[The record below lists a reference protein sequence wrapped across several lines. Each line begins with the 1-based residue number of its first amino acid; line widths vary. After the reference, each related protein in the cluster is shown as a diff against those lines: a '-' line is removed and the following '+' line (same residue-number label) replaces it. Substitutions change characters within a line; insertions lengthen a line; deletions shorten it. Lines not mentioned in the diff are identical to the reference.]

1 MGEALTELTGVG
13 DCGGCGDNPGE
24 RRGGRGKEGDGWG
37 DEKRHGGEVWLLGLD
52 GKPDKG
58 MFG

>member
-1 MGEALTELTGVG
+1 LTELTGVG

-37 DEKRHGGEVWLLGLD
+37 GEKCHGGEVWLLGLD